1 MNQTWLKGHH
11 IRRWRSEFG
20 VSDEI
25 EDHTDT
31 ILLNILNGLDTSSI
45 GKDPIL
51 NPKTPSD
58 QLVLLSHIWK
68 NRTVQNEE
76 AYLRVCLNE
85 LMVTNTQQIA
95 RVFGWMCRSRIP
107 TLLMLVGQEEVT
119 PPYYVRASLTP
130 GGLSLPLNYY
140 LYSTK
145 LKDTE
150 IWKAYVDYVTLCSV
164 ELGLPFLRYAIEAEE
179 SLAKQLDSPFTDII
193 KRSKGSNLVKWIPEF
208 EWSAFMEG
216 LNIDNGWQSRLWV
229 LDSPERLNR
238 VIDWICKADTQ
249 HVVAVF
255 ALHLITF
262 AAPYLRPAIKDASL
276 LFNKALRGVSVE
288 IPRTQQYLSDMKAIL
303 PDALCQLYSDTQHDT
318 AKVDDI
324 RELVTMLKGAAIQTM
339 ESTRIL
345 SKRAKI
351 AAKEKIHRMR
361 FIIGK
366 NSAEILLNAKY
377 FTESLIHTIISI
389 QGARSS
395 TISELAGKPS
405 HPDNEY
411 PCFQANASYYSE
423 SNHIVMPWGILQW
436 PFYSSGKLN
445 QSPLGWNYGGI
456 GATIAHEMIH
466 GFDLEGSMY
475 SPRGVYKETWTR
487 KNRIAFKKRTRRV
500 GVFFGKFKHYGL
512 HLDTTK
518 TVSEDW
524 ADFGGLTIA
533 LRGLKNVLDSEKCSP
548 AVIKEAYRNFFISY
562 AVSWRTLVRK
572 EKMIYAIMTSVHA
585 PAEDRVDRI
594 VPQFQEWVDAFDVRE
609 DNALYIPRGD
619 RLKFF

>member
-1 MNQTWLKGHH
+1 MNQTWLKSHH
-11 IRRWRSEFG
+11 ISPWRSEFG
-20 VSDEI
+20 ISDEI
-25 EDHTDT
+25 EDKTNKE
-31 ILLNILNGLDTSSI
+31 LLAILNNIDSSI
-45 GKDPIL
+45 TITNT
-51 NPKTPSD
+51 NPKTAAE
-58 QLVLLSHIWK
+58 QLALLSDIWK
-68 NRTVQNEE
+68 NRKVQNEE
-76 AYLRVCLNE
+76 AYLRVYLNE
-85 LMVTNTQQIA
+85 LMVSEEQIA

-107 TLLMLVGQEEVT
+107 TLFMLVGQEEIV
-119 PPYYVRASLTP
+119 PPYYIRTSLTP
-130 GGLSLPLNYY
+130 GGLTLPLNYY
-140 LYSTK
+140 LNSK
-145 LKDTE
+145 LKHTA
-150 IWKAYVDYVTLCSV
+150 IWKAYVDYVTICSV
-164 ELGLPFLRYAIEAEE
+164 ELGLPFLLYAIEAEE
-179 SLAKQLDSPFTDII
+179 SLAKQLDKSFTVIT
-193 KRSKGSNLVKWIPEF
+193 KRSKGSKLSRWIPEF
-208 EWSAFMEG
+208 KWPAFMDG
-216 LNIDNGWQSRLWV
+216 LNIDNAWQSRLWV
-229 LDSPERLNR
+229 LDSPERLKR
-238 VIDWICKADTQ
+238 VIDWVCKANRQ

-262 AAPYLRPAIKDASL
+262 ASPYLRPAIKDAASL
-276 LFNKALRGVSVE
+276 LFNKALRGVGLA
-288 IPRTQQYLSDMKAIL
+288 IPSTQHYLSDMKAIL
-303 PDALCQLYSDTQHDT
+303 PDALCQVYSDTQNDK

-324 RELVTMLKGAAIQTM
+324 KDLVKMLKGAAIEIM
-339 ESTRIL
+339 ENTDIL
-345 SKRAKI
+345 SKRAKM

-366 NSAEILLNAKY
+366 NSADTSYDTEY
-377 FTESLIHTIISI
+377 YTESLLHTIISI

-395 TISELAGKPS
+395 SMTKLAGKPS
-405 HPDNEY
+405 QPDTEY

-436 PFYSSGKLN
+436 PFYSSGD
-445 QSPLGWNYGGI
+445 SLGWNYGGI

-475 SPRGVYKETWTR
+475 SQRAVYKETWTR
-487 KNRIAFKKRTRRV
+487 KNRESFIKRTRRI
-500 GVFFGKFKHYGL
+500 GRFFGKFKHYGL

-533 LRGLKNVLDSEKCSP
+533 LRGLKNVLDSQKCSP

-572 EKMIYAIMTSVHA
+572 EKMIYSIMTSVHA

-609 DNALYIPRGD
+609 DNALYIPRGE